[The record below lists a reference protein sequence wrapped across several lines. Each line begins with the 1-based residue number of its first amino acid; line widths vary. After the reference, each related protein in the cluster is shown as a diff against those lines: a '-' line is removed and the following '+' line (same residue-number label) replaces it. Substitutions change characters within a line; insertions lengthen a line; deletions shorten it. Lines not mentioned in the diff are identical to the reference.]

1 MDSKM
6 NRRIIVIDDSLDI
19 WQAYTDVLGNRE
31 EYANDSGHLQEL
43 LEEIDG
49 QQVQDPFFEL
59 LFADQGEKGYGLVE
73 QALGEDR
80 PFAVAFI
87 DIRMP
92 PGWDGMETA
101 AKIRAIDPELEIV
114 IVTAYSDRSRR
125 EIVRTVGTPEKLL
138 FLRKPF
144 DPDELYQLALS
155 LCGKWNLAR
164 QQTEMTK
171 AMQSS
176 EARFRNLVETT
187 SDWVW
192 EMDKDGV
199 FTYCSP
205 VCEDI
210 YGYRPD
216 ELIGKSIY
224 NTLFE
229 QLTVFS

>member
-31 EYANDSGHLQEL
+31 EYTNDSGHLQEL

-114 IVTAYSDRSRR
+114 IVTASSDRSRR
-125 EIVRTVGTPEKLL
+125 EIVGQAKEIVDCP
-138 FLRKPF
+138 
-144 DPDELYQLALS
+144 
-155 LCGKWNLAR
+155 
-164 QQTEMTK
+164 
-171 AMQSS
+171 
-176 EARFRNLVETT
+176 RF
-187 SDWVW
+187 
-192 EMDKDGV
+192 
-199 FTYCSP
+199 
-205 VCEDI
+205 
-210 YGYRPD
+210 
-216 ELIGKSIY
+216 
-224 NTLFE
+224 
-229 QLTVFS
+229 